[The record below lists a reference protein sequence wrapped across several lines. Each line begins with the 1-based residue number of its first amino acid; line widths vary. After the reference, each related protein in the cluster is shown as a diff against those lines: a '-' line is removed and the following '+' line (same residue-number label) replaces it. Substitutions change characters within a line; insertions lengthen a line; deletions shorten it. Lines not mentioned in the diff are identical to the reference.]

1 MIESKNRNS
10 SLGETPA
17 GLAALRGPFIP
28 KQLLELM
35 GRGSE
40 VQLRV
45 LEVVVRVAVLG
56 EEHLVAMTTTTLLKP
71 LLDLVQV
78 GNCSTNNFI
87 SGPLCRLRIAWP
99 LSPPSSSLLR

>member
-1 MIESKNRNS
+1 M
-10 SLGETPA
+10 
-17 GLAALRGPFIP
+17 
-28 KQLLELM
+28 ELM

-78 GNCSTNNFI
+78 GTHSTNYIFR
-87 SGPLCRLRIAWP
+87 PLRRLRTAWQ
-99 LSPPSSSLLR
+99 LSPPSSSSSH

>member
-1 MIESKNRNS
+1 M
-10 SLGETPA
+10 SLTSGETPA
-17 GLAALRGPFIP
+17 GLADLRGPFVP

-56 EEHLVAMTTTTLLKP
+56 EEQLVAMTTATLLKP
-71 LLDLVQV
+71 LLDLVQTED
-78 GNCSTNNFI
+78 C
-87 SGPLCRLRIAWP
+87 LAA
-99 LSPPSSSLLR
+99 LSAIELLVTLALPPHGQK

>member
-1 MIESKNRNS
+1 M
-10 SLGETPA
+10 
-17 GLAALRGPFIP
+17 
-28 KQLLELM
+28 ELM

-45 LEVVVRVAVLG
+45 LEVVVRVAVLS

-78 GNCSTNNFI
+78 GAHSSNNI
-87 SGPLCRLRIAWP
+87 LRPLCRLRTAWQ
-99 LSPPSSSLLR
+99 LSPPSSSLSR

>member
-1 MIESKNRNS
+1 
-10 SLGETPA
+10 
-17 GLAALRGPFIP
+17 
-28 KQLLELM
+28 M

-56 EEHLVAMTTTTLLKP
+56 EEQLVAMTTTMLLKP

-78 GNCSTNNFI
+78 GVRT
-87 SGPLCRLRIAWP
+87 LT
-99 LSPPSSSLLR
+99 

>member
-1 MIESKNRNS
+1 M
-10 SLGETPA
+10 
-17 GLAALRGPFIP
+17 
-28 KQLLELM
+28 ELM

-78 GNCSTNNFI
+78 GTHSTNNIFR
-87 SGPLCRLRIAWP
+87 PLCRLRTAWQ
-99 LSPPSSSLLR
+99 LSPPSSSLSH

>member
-1 MIESKNRNS
+1 M
-10 SLGETPA
+10 
-17 GLAALRGPFIP
+17 
-28 KQLLELM
+28 ELM

-45 LEVVVRVAVLG
+45 LEVVVRVAVLS

-78 GNCSTNNFI
+78 GTRS
-87 SGPLCRLRIAWP
+87 
-99 LSPPSSSLLR
+99 

>member
-78 GNCSTNNFI
+78 GTRSTNNFI
-87 SGPLCRLRIAWP
+87 SGPFCRLRTAWQ
-99 LSPPSSSLLR
+99 LSPPSSSLSH

>member
-1 MIESKNRNS
+1 M
-10 SLGETPA
+10 
-17 GLAALRGPFIP
+17 
-28 KQLLELM
+28 ELM

-71 LLDLVQV
+71 LIDLVQV
-78 GNCSTNNFI
+78 RTHLTNNIFR
-87 SGPLCRLRIAWP
+87 PLCRLRTAWQ
-99 LSPPSSSLLR
+99 LSPPSSSLSH

>member
-1 MIESKNRNS
+1 MRLRSPTWQLLLVKNFCFTPEILRS
-10 SLGETPA
+10 SFIGETSA
-17 GLAALRGPFIP
+17 GLAALRGPFVP

-56 EEHLVAMTTTTLLKP
+56 EEQLVAMTTTMLLKP

-78 GNCSTNNFI
+78 RVGT
-87 SGPLCRLRIAWP
+87 LT
-99 LSPPSSSLLR
+99 

>member
-1 MIESKNRNS
+1 M
-10 SLGETPA
+10 
-17 GLAALRGPFIP
+17 
-28 KQLLELM
+28 ELM

-78 GNCSTNNFI
+78 ENRSTNSLI
-87 SGPLCRLRIAWP
+87 SGPFCRLRTAWQ
-99 LSPPSSSLLR
+99 LSPPSSSLSH